1 MKKALVALALLVLGG
16 LGFAQGDR
24 LKACF
29 IYVGPVGD
37 FGWTHAH
44 DVARKATEKAL
55 PWLET
60 KYVESVPEAQAEPV
74 VDKLVQEGCK
84 VIFATSFG
92 YMDGMVNAAK
102 KYPDV
107 IFGHATGY
115 KRAPN
120 LMTYEEDFSELY
132 YLCGII
138 AGALSK
144 SGKGGYVGAFPI
156 PEVKRHIGA
165 YALGMREVNPNAT
178 VQVNWIN
185 SWFDPAKATEAT
197 NALIAQGSDVFA
209 FTEDSPATIQAA
221 AKKGLPGFGHYTP
234 MKSVSPKT
242 VPSGQI
248 VHWEKIYIDF
258 LTKVH
263 NGTYTAKN
271 LQDVDYWWMLKE
283 GGVELGSDYG
293 EPINPAFIPALKA
306 KKVTDRLTGK
316 QTTVYDLVMSRLA
329 LMKAGK
335 FTPYTGPLKDRNGV
349 ERIPAGQKYG
359 PKELASLEWAAP
371 GVVGEWANEPK

>member
-209 FTEDSPATIQAA
+209 FTEDSP
-221 AKKGLPGFGHYTP
+221 H
-234 MKSVSPKT
+234 
-242 VPSGQI
+242 PS
-248 VHWEKIYIDF
+248 
-258 LTKVH
+258 
-263 NGTYTAKN
+263 
-271 LQDVDYWWMLKE
+271 
-283 GGVELGSDYG
+283 
-293 EPINPAFIPALKA
+293 
-306 KKVTDRLTGK
+306 RC
-316 QTTVYDLVMSRLA
+316 
-329 LMKAGK
+329 
-335 FTPYTGPLKDRNGV
+335 
-349 ERIPAGQKYG
+349 
-359 PKELASLEWAAP
+359 
-371 GVVGEWANEPK
+371 